1 MRKTT
6 ANTGFASGGVTCKL
20 GAFCF
25 YSSTVQVDRFVLLN
39 PPERKARKRYAQYFK
54 DSKDIL
60 SLKFRL
66 LDK

>member
-1 MRKTT
+1 VRIETFEQIINVGAGRQFMVSKTH
-6 ANTGFASGGVTCKL
+6 
-20 GAFCF
+20 
-25 YSSTVQVDRFVLLN
+25 Q
-39 PPERKARKRYAQYFK
+39 RKARNRYAQYFK

>member
-1 MRKTT
+1 VR
-6 ANTGFASGGVTCKL
+6 
-20 GAFCF
+20 
-25 YSSTVQVDRFVLLN
+25 VQ
-39 PPERKARKRYAQYFK
+39 AGYAQYFK